1 MTIIV
6 TIIIAAV
13 TLCAGFG
20 VGWLVQR
27 NVRAGRAASA
37 ETQVASL
44 VKEAT
49 ENAERLVRDAKLE
62 AKDIKLAA
70 RQEVETEAKER
81 REEISKLEKHLFQ
94 KEEVINKKT
103 EYLDSKEE
111 QLRAKELKN
120 EKTEKTLEE
129 KKEKLDG
136 LIAEQ
141 SKELERVAGLTCEEA
156 KKQLI
161 DSMVEEA
168 KHDAA
173 RLLRQIEDDTKEQA
187 LTKTQNILAL
197 SIQRY
202 AGEYVAERTVSV
214 VGLPNDDMKGRIIG
228 REGRNIRAIEAAT
241 GIDLIIDDTPEAV
254 VLSGFNPIK
263 REIARRALESLIS
276 DGRIHPARIEDVV
289 AKAEADLEAQI
300 KEFGQQAAFDLGI
313 HGLHPEIIKL
323 LGRLRYRT
331 SYGQNV
337 WTHSMEV
344 AYIAGVLAD
353 ELGLP
358 SKLARRAG
366 LLHDIGKA
374 VTHEIEGSHAVIG
387 AGLAKKYGESPKIV
401 HAIGAHH
408 EDEKPETVL
417 AILVQAADAVSGA
430 RPGARRE
437 IMESYVKRLE
447 DLENIANGFMG
458 VDKSYAIQA
467 GREVRVIVS
476 SERIS
481 DDDSVVLAH
490 DIAKKIETDL
500 TYPGQIRV
508 TVIRETRATSI
519 AN

>member
-1 MTIIV
+1 MSPILIIV
-6 TIIIAAV
+6 IALVALSV
-13 TLCAGFG
+13 GFG
-20 VGWLVQR
+20 VGWFIQR
-27 NVRAGRAASA
+27 SIRSGRTANA
-37 ETQVASL
+37 EAQVAII
-44 VKEAT
+44 VKEAQ

-62 AKDIKLAA
+62 AKDIKLAT
-70 RQEVETEAKER
+70 RQELETEAKER

-94 KEEVINKKT
+94 KEEVITKKT
-103 EYLDSKEE
+103 EYLDNKEE
-111 QLRAKELKN
+111 QLRAKELKI

-173 RLLRQIEDDTKEQA
+173 RLLKQIEDETKEQA
-187 LTKTQNILAL
+187 LTKTQNLLAL
-197 SIQRY
+197 AIQRY

-263 REIARRALESLIS
+263 REVARRALESLIS

-323 LGRLRYRT
+323 IGRLRYRT

-358 SKLARRAG
+358 AKLARRAG

-374 VTHEIEGSHAVIG
+374 VTHEVEGSHAVIG
-387 AGLAKKYGESPKIV
+387 AGLAKKYGESTKIV
-401 HAIGAHH
+401 HAIAAHH

-447 DLENIANGFMG
+447 DLENIANGFVG

-467 GREVRVIVS
+467 GREVRVIVA
-476 SERIS
+476 SERVS
-481 DDDSVVLAH
+481 DEDSVVLAH

-519 AN
+519 AS